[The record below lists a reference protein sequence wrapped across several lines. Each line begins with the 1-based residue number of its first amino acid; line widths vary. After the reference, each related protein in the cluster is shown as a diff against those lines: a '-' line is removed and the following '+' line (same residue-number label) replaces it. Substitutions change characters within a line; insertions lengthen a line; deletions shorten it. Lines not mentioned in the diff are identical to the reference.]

1 MSMDTMAEL
10 HASRAPATLAGVS
23 VPSRR
28 LKDDLADDLDH
39 HASIHWPQLGEVVVR
54 WRGGYG
60 YVIGHLDT
68 GDDDGQGTDEPDE
81 PGIALCRLGY
91 LGADDDWAFALYDPA
106 TDTYQDTILPNGAF
120 TGTPQEALD
129 CACQIH
135 LADTPN
141 GPTQP

>member
-10 HASRAPATLAGVS
+10 RPGRAPATLAGVP
-23 VPSRR
+23 VPNKR

-39 HASIHWPQLGEVVVR
+39 HAEINWPQLGEVVVR

-68 GDDDGQGTDEPDE
+68 GDEDTEDTDQ

-91 LGADDDWAFALYDPA
+91 LSAADDWAFALYDPA
-106 TDTYQDTILPNGAF
+106 TDTYQDTILPNGTF

-141 GPTQP
+141 GTTQP